1 MVGTVIFG
9 IQIACQQTFVALGN
23 AKCSLFLACLRKLI
37 LLIPLV
43 YLLPNFFDNQVF
55 AVFLAE
61 PVADILAVCSTAL
74 LFFIVFRKTMG
85 QLDTRTKA

>member
-1 MVGTVIFG
+1 GV
-9 IQIACQQTFVALGN
+9 QIACQQTFVALGN

-43 YLLPNFFDNQVF
+43 YILPNFFTDKVF

-61 PVADILAVCSTAL
+61 PIADILAVCSTAT
-74 LFFIVFRKTMG
+74 LFCIVFRKTMAK
-85 QLDTRTKA
+85 LKSAA